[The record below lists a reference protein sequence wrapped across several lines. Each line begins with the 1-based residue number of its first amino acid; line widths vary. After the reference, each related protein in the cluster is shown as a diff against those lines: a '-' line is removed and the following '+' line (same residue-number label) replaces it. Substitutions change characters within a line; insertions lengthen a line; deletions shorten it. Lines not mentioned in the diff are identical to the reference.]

1 MIAADGSSQGEPSHP
16 TRLARTAHGS
26 GRVTGPL
33 GGRFFCVCPGCQ
45 ATASTAGAGRSA
57 GRSNKAAQGAPI
69 KKPRRRQGLSRNASG
84 SLSSFRPRKWCP
96 ALLTRTD
103 HTVGG
108 KGEARSGGRS
118 ANWHSTGTPR
128 GAASRRRQGRNGIT
142 FRAIG
147 PCVCSWVCV
156 PIGVSGARMRPGLEN
171 LLGCRRGALA
181 RPAPPPRS

>member
-1 MIAADGSSQGEPSHP
+1 MARRKASHRTPRALLAQHTALAVSPVPSGAGFLCLS
-16 TRLARTAHGS
+16 RLPNH
-26 GRVTGPL
+26 
-33 GGRFFCVCPGCQ
+33 RFN
-45 ATASTAGAGRSA
+45 SRAGRSA
-57 GRSNKAAQGAPI
+57 GRSTKAAQSAPI

-108 KGEARSGGRS
+108 KGEARSGRRS

-128 GAASRRRQGRNGIT
+128 GGASCCRQGRNGIT

-171 LLGCRRGALA
+171 LLGCRRGALV

>member
-103 HTVGG
+103 LTVRG
-108 KGEARSGGRS
+108 KGWARAWRS
-118 ANWHSTGTPR
+118 LSQLAQHWHTRR
-128 GAASRRRQGRNGIT
+128 GPSHQGRNGIT
-142 FRAIG
+142 CRAIG
-147 PCVCSWVCV
+147 PCGW
-156 PIGVSGARMRPGLEN
+156 SGDGIIRID
-171 LLGCRRGALA
+171 GCRGCGLA
-181 RPAPPPRS
+181 ARATLPPGPSSWASGVLLAK

>member
-1 MIAADGSSQGEPSHP
+1 VIAADGSSQGEPSHP

-103 HTVGG
+103 LTVGG
-108 KGEARSGGRS
+108 KGEARAGGRS

-128 GAASRRRQGRNGIT
+128 GAASCRPLVPPSGAERNHLQGDRALRLQLGLRSHRRQWGQDAAWAGD
-142 FRAIG
+142 
-147 PCVCSWVCV
+147 P
-156 PIGVSGARMRPGLEN
+156 ARL
-171 LLGCRRGALA
+171 
-181 RPAPPPRS
+181 